1 MSGNI
6 LQPLVDCIWNV
17 PNAIRNILWKLL
29 EVVPYEIPNKEYR
42 IGDSS
47 IPIGVTFKDLCYLK
61 IGQRHVN
68 FAISGTSG
76 VGKSNLINSIICS
89 ITMIYPST
97 RLMLID
103 GKAVELWQYKS
114 MSNLESFTY
123 QLDNK

>member
-17 PNAIRNILWKLL
+17 PRSLYNITHKLCDC
-29 EVVPYEIPNKEYR
+29 VPYEIPSKEMR
-42 IGDSS
+42 IGDIS